1 MEKVK
6 VMVVDDSKVSRAM
19 LERTLARTNF
29 EVVAMARDAAEA
41 VKMYSEYSPAVVTMD
56 MNLPDADG
64 IECSKRIHA
73 IDPEAKIVMISAMKD
88 ASLVAKGREVGISA
102 FLQKPVSPNEL
113 LDTLM
118 ILCQNKAGKV
128 AVLRESYAKP
138 FMRALQQGLFSLIGV
153 HSEVELE
160 LDERRFLEV
169 SGVAVIIG
177 LTGYPSGRAIVY
189 MEAETMRK
197 FAMVMLEEEGAES
210 IGDDEASESVEE
222 AANIIVGRGV
232 SNINDVF
239 KDKEMRIT
247 PPGTICGVDIRI
259 ASPKLTTFRVVAKTR
274 IGDIKMNIGFAE
286 GEEYR
291 YKQGTVHSGRLRR
304 STRYGECR
312 GFGKRR
318 FRYGL

>member
-1 MEKVK
+1 VEKVK

-19 LERTLARTNF
+19 LERTLSKTNF
-29 EVVAMARDAAEA
+29 EVVALAKDAAEA
-41 VKMYSEYSPAVVTMD
+41 VKMYEEYSPAVVTMD

-64 IECSKRIHA
+64 VECSKRIHA

-88 ASLVAKGREVGISA
+88 ASLMSRGREVGISA

-118 ILCQNKAGKV
+118 ILCQNKVGKV

-189 MEAETMRK
+189 METETMRK
-197 FAMVMLEEEGAES
+197 FAMVMLEDEGAES
-210 IGDDEASESVEE
+210 VGDDEASESVEE

-247 PPGTICGVDIRI
+247 PPGTIVGEDIRI

-286 GEEYR
+286 GE
-291 YKQGTVHSGRLRR
+291 
-304 STRYGECR
+304 
-312 GFGKRR
+312 
-318 FRYGL
+318 

>member
-19 LERTLARTNF
+19 LERTLSKTNF
-29 EVVAMARDAAEA
+29 EVVALAKDAAEA
-41 VKMYSEYSPAVVTMD
+41 VKMYEEYSPAVVTMD

-64 IECSKRIHA
+64 VECSKRIHA

-88 ASLVAKGREVGISA
+88 ASLMSRGREVGISA

-189 MEAETMRK
+189 METETMRK
-197 FAMVMLEEEGAES
+197 FAMVMLEDEGAES
-210 IGDDEASESVEE
+210 VGDDEASESVEE

-247 PPGTICGVDIRI
+247 PPGTIVGEDIRI
-259 ASPKLTTFRVVAKTR
+259 ASPKLTTFRAVAKTR

-286 GEEYR
+286 GE
-291 YKQGTVHSGRLRR
+291 
-304 STRYGECR
+304 
-312 GFGKRR
+312 
-318 FRYGL
+318 

>member
-1 MEKVK
+1 VEKVK

-19 LERTLARTNF
+19 LERTLAKTNF

-41 VKMYSEYSPAVVTMD
+41 VKMYEEYNPAVVTMD

-64 IECSKRIHA
+64 IECSRRIHA
-73 IDPEAKIVMISAMKD
+73 LDPEAKIVMISAMKD
-88 ASLVAKGREVGISA
+88 ASLVARGREVGISA

-160 LDERRFLEV
+160 LDDRRFLEV

-210 IGDDEASESVEE
+210 VGDDEASESVEE

-286 GEEYR
+286 GE
-291 YKQGTVHSGRLRR
+291 
-304 STRYGECR
+304 
-312 GFGKRR
+312 
-318 FRYGL
+318 

>member
-1 MEKVK
+1 VEKVK

-19 LERTLARTNF
+19 LERTLAKTNF

-41 VKMYSEYSPAVVTMD
+41 VKMYEEYNPAVVTMD

-64 IECSKRIHA
+64 IECSRRIHA
-73 IDPEAKIVMISAMKD
+73 LDPEAKIVMISAMKD
-88 ASLVAKGREVGISA
+88 ASLVARGREVGISA

-210 IGDDEASESVEE
+210 VGDDEASESVEE

-286 GEEYR
+286 GE
-291 YKQGTVHSGRLRR
+291 
-304 STRYGECR
+304 
-312 GFGKRR
+312 
-318 FRYGL
+318 

>member
-1 MEKVK
+1 VEKVK

-19 LERTLARTNF
+19 LERTLSKTNF
-29 EVVAMARDAAEA
+29 EVVALAKDAAEA
-41 VKMYSEYSPAVVTMD
+41 VKMYEEYRPAVVTMD

-64 IECSKRIHA
+64 VECSKRIHA

-88 ASLVAKGREVGISA
+88 ASLMSRGREVGISA

-189 MEAETMRK
+189 METETMRK
-197 FAMVMLEEEGAES
+197 FAMVMLEDEGAES
-210 IGDDEASESVEE
+210 VGDDEASESVEE

-247 PPGTICGVDIRI
+247 PPGTIVGEDIRI

-286 GEEYR
+286 GE
-291 YKQGTVHSGRLRR
+291 
-304 STRYGECR
+304 
-312 GFGKRR
+312 
-318 FRYGL
+318 

>member
-1 MEKVK
+1 
-6 VMVVDDSKVSRAM
+6 MVVDDSKVSRAM

-29 EVVAMARDAAEA
+29 EVVATAKDAAEA
-41 VKMYSEYSPAVVTMD
+41 IKLYAEYTPAVVTMD

-118 ILCQNKAGKV
+118 VLCQSKVGKV

-138 FMRALQQGLFSLIGV
+138 FMRALQQGLFSLIGM
-153 HSEVELE
+153 HSDVELDV
-160 LDERRFLEV
+160 DERHFLEV

-210 IGDDEASESVEE
+210 VGDDEASESVEE

-247 PPGTICGVDIRI
+247 PPGTICGMDIRI

-286 GEEYR
+286 GD
-291 YKQGTVHSGRLRR
+291 
-304 STRYGECR
+304 
-312 GFGKRR
+312 
-318 FRYGL
+318 

>member
-29 EVVAMARDAAEA
+29 EVVATAKDAAEA
-41 VKMYSEYSPAVVTMD
+41 IKLYAEYTPAVVTMD

-118 ILCQNKAGKV
+118 VLCQSKVGKV

-138 FMRALQQGLFSLIGV
+138 FMRALQQGLFSLIGM
-153 HSEVELE
+153 HSEVELDV
-160 LDERRFLEV
+160 DERHFLEV

-247 PPGTICGVDIRI
+247 PPGTICGMDIRI

-286 GEEYR
+286 GD
-291 YKQGTVHSGRLRR
+291 
-304 STRYGECR
+304 
-312 GFGKRR
+312 
-318 FRYGL
+318 

>member
-1 MEKVK
+1 VEKVK

-19 LERTLARTNF
+19 LERTLAKTNF

-41 VKMYSEYSPAVVTMD
+41 VKMYEEYNPAVVTMD

-88 ASLVAKGREVGISA
+88 ASLVARGREVGISA

-210 IGDDEASESVEE
+210 VGDDEASESVEE

-286 GEEYR
+286 GE
-291 YKQGTVHSGRLRR
+291 
-304 STRYGECR
+304 
-312 GFGKRR
+312 
-318 FRYGL
+318 

>member
-19 LERTLARTNF
+19 LERTLSKTNF
-29 EVVAMARDAAEA
+29 EVVALAKDAAEA
-41 VKMYSEYSPAVVTMD
+41 VKMYEEYSPAVVTMD

-64 IECSKRIHA
+64 VECSKRIHA

-88 ASLVAKGREVGISA
+88 ASLMSRGREVGISA

-189 MEAETMRK
+189 METETMRK
-197 FAMVMLEEEGAES
+197 FAMVMLEDEGAES
-210 IGDDEASESVEE
+210 VGDDEASESVEE

-247 PPGTICGVDIRI
+247 PPGTIVGEDIRI

-286 GEEYR
+286 GE
-291 YKQGTVHSGRLRR
+291 
-304 STRYGECR
+304 
-312 GFGKRR
+312 
-318 FRYGL
+318 

>member
-19 LERTLARTNF
+19 LERTLAKTNF

-41 VKMYSEYSPAVVTMD
+41 VKMYEEYNPAVVTMD

-64 IECSKRIHA
+64 IECSRRIHA
-73 IDPEAKIVMISAMKD
+73 LDPEAKIVMISAMKD
-88 ASLVAKGREVGISA
+88 ASLVARGREVGISA

-160 LDERRFLEV
+160 LDDRRFLEV

-210 IGDDEASESVEE
+210 VGDDEASESVEE

-286 GEEYR
+286 GE
-291 YKQGTVHSGRLRR
+291 
-304 STRYGECR
+304 
-312 GFGKRR
+312 
-318 FRYGL
+318 

>member
-6 VMVVDDSKVSRAM
+6 VLVVDDSKVSRAM

-29 EVVAMARDAAEA
+29 EVVATAGNAAEA
-41 VKMYSEYSPAVVTMD
+41 VKMYEEHRPAVVTMD

-88 ASLVAKGREVGISA
+88 ASLVARGREAGISA

-118 ILCQNKAGKV
+118 ILCQSKVGKV

-160 LDERRFLEV
+160 VDDRHFLEV

-210 IGDDEASESVEE
+210 VGDDEASESVEE

-286 GEEYR
+286 GD
-291 YKQGTVHSGRLRR
+291 
-304 STRYGECR
+304 
-312 GFGKRR
+312 
-318 FRYGL
+318 

>member
-29 EVVAMARDAAEA
+29 EVVATAKDAAEA
-41 VKMYSEYSPAVVTMD
+41 IKLYAEYTPAVVTMD

-118 ILCQNKAGKV
+118 VLCQSKVGKV

-138 FMRALQQGLFSLIGV
+138 FMRALQQGLFSLIGM
-153 HSEVELE
+153 HSEVELDV
-160 LDERRFLEV
+160 DERHFLEV

-189 MEAETMRK
+189 MEEETMRK

-247 PPGTICGVDIRI
+247 PPGTICGMDIRI

-286 GEEYR
+286 GD
-291 YKQGTVHSGRLRR
+291 
-304 STRYGECR
+304 
-312 GFGKRR
+312 
-318 FRYGL
+318 